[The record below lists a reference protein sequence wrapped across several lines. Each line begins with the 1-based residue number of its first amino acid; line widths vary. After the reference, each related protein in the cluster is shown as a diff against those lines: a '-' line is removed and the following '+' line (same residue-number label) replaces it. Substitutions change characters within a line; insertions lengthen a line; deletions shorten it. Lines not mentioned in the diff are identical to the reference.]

1 MSLKYRISKKADQDL
16 DDIWYHTYNKWSIT
30 QADRYYDLIMDEID
44 FLSENIYSGKSR
56 DYIKEGYKSTTIKSH
71 IIFYKIAEDGILEVI
86 RILHQKMDLES
97 RL

>member
-1 MSLKYRISKKADQDL
+1 VSLKYRISKKADQDL